1 MRTESRRSTQK
12 AVSLKVHH
20 AASTLGG
27 EGQAR
32 SADSPVDTDGNRCR
46 HGCCMY
52 VLVVVDVLSAVL
64 LRGDGRKARSKL
76 AQKQLSGMDDCTDQQ
91 AAVQHLPGKSDAE
104 QGGHGR
110 GTARRGALLPC
121 VRVCECVNIVRALLL
136 LGLEGVSVAARSC
149 SSFKPAWLLV
159 FHWSFSTN
167 TLE

>member
-46 HGCCMY
+46 HDCCMY

-91 AAVQHLPGKSDAE
+91 LCSTFRASPTPSRADTAE
-104 QGGHGR
+104 EEPAEVH
-110 GTARRGALLPC
+110 C
-121 VRVCECVNIVRALLL
+121 CRA
-136 LGLEGVSVAARSC
+136 
-149 SSFKPAWLLV
+149 
-159 FHWSFSTN
+159 
-167 TLE
+167 